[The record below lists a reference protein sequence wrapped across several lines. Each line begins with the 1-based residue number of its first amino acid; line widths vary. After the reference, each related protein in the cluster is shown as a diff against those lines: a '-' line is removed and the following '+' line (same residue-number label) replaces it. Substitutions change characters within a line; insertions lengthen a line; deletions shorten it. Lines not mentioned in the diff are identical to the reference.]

1 MNSITRL
8 LVIVCVFTAATAC
21 GGGDEKKSGGG
32 SGGGSGDAAI
42 QWLGTGG
49 PCSDLQEMEA
59 DKQAKEQ
66 MGFIICNTAHKTF
79 TGDMRCERDF
89 IEVACRG

>member
-1 MNSITRL
+1 VNSIARL
-8 LVIVCVFTAATAC
+8 LVIVCVFTTATAC
-21 GGGDEKKSGGG
+21 GGDDEKK

-49 PCSDLQEMEA
+49 PCSDLKEVEA

-66 MGFIICNTAHKTF
+66 MGFMICNNAHKTF
-79 TGDMRCERDF
+79 TGDMRCERDL

>member
-1 MNSITRL
+1 MNFIARVFL
-8 LVIVCVFTAATAC
+8 LACVFAAVGAC
-21 GGGDEKKSGGG
+21 GDDKDKGG
-32 SGGGSGDAAI
+32 SGGGSGDAAV

-49 PCSDLQEMEA
+49 PCSDLPEVEA

-66 MGFIICNTAHKTF
+66 MGFMICNTAHKTF
-79 TGDMRCERDF
+79 TGDMRCERDL